1 MKSNFYQTIYSSIS
15 EAINEDYES
24 ITSQRA
30 LHTNNSKYSLK
41 WDLINSNILERL
53 TEENIEVKIVK
64 AGC

>member
-41 WDLINSNILERL
+41 WDLINSNILYW
-53 TEENIEVKIVK
+53 KD
-64 AGC
+64 